1 MKPFRFPLQV
11 LRTLREQKEQAAQQH
26 FAKALAAS
34 EAAAKRMHDNVR
46 ELEAC
51 WDLIKSSIQ
60 SAASGAEIARL
71 RDFEGLLEQRHVELE
86 GEWRVAATATEQAAA
101 EMRAAM
107 RDRKALEQLYERRR
121 RAHELGVAREE
132 QKALDELAGRNS
144 TSLFSA
150 LPRLAT
156 AEVL

>member
-34 EAAAKRMHDNVR
+34 EAAARRMHDNLR

-51 WDLIKSSIQ
+51 WGLIKSSIQ
-60 SAASGAEIARL
+60 SAASGGELARL
-71 RDFEGLLEQRHVELE
+71 RDFAGLIEQRQVELE
-86 GEWRVAATATEQAAA
+86 GEWRVAATATERAVV

-132 QKALDELAGRNS
+132 QKALDELAGRKS
-144 TSLFSA
+144 TLMFSA
-150 LPRLAT
+150 SPRLVS